1 MLHKRISSIG
11 LFIISEMRENPTVKY
26 AKYWFHATLLINFKS
41 VIVLV
46 APYMAVL
53 QVMEVFQI

>member
-1 MLHKRISSIG
+1 MLHQRISSIG

-26 AKYWFHATLLINFKS
+26 VKYWFHVTLLINFKS

-46 APYMAVL
+46 APYLAVL